1 MYRFRDTVKTK
12 EALEYFGSE
21 AFSING
27 EYLENIV
34 PGYRTL
40 SVSGRELLESEIS
53 TLSIAGINGEQYLQ
67 RRHPARI
74 LTIKYQINA
83 DTCEEFREA
92 FNTLNKALNVEE
104 AQQIGRAHV

>member
-53 TLSIAGINGEQYLQ
+53 TLSIVRICSGLLRRAAWNSFGIWLFWMSFLPL
-67 RRHPARI
+67 R
-74 LTIKYQINA
+74 
-83 DTCEEFREA
+83 
-92 FNTLNKALNVEE
+92 
-104 AQQIGRAHV
+104 IGRVSVFVLL